1 MILISIAT
9 IIGILFL
16 ISFVIVNIKPYF
28 QRKMIKDTF
37 SKYVS
42 KETIQKLMNNEIDDS
57 TLKEKEI
64 EFIYIKINT
73 TSLTEIAKLTEDI
86 INYALEHNA
95 TVFDIISSYITIY
108 FKFNDSFEFNPDRL
122 QIVNLLIEQFQNN
135 ISIIHGKRIALVGVY
150 GGKYRMTNGIIIQ
163 DYFAI
168 MNELIDLPN
177 GKSKEI

>member
-1 MILISIAT
+1 MSLLYLSIIAVT
-9 IIGILFL
+9 IFI
-16 ISFVIVNIKPYF
+16 ISFLIVNIKPYLMKK
-28 QRKMIKDTF
+28 RIENTF

-42 KETIQKLMNNEIDDS
+42 KDTIRKLINNEIDDN

-86 INYALEHNA
+86 VNQAVEQNG
-95 TVFDIISSYITIY
+95 TVFDMISSYITIY
-108 FKFNDSFEFNPDRL
+108 LNFNDSFEFIPDRL
-122 QIVNLLIEQFQNN
+122 QIVNHLIKQFQNN

-150 GGKYRMTNGIIIQ
+150 GGRYRMTNGIIIP

-177 GKSKEI
+177 GKSKEY